1 MQLVDYLNVL
11 KRRRGVILLTLF
23 IALAIIAIGI
33 TQIPERYTATAT
45 MRILTTKA
53 GGQDYIEYDIDYADR
68 LIGTYAEI
76 TQSEPVLTQLAEYV
90 SPLPTITVE
99 SIAATELI
107 TISVEDIDPEAAQFA
122 ANKLGELLIL
132 QSREVYGSDTN
143 ILFAEEASLPDE
155 PSSTS
160 PYVVIGLGVILSLI
174 VGVGLAF
181 IFENL
186 DTRIYTPNEMQLV
199 SNLPLIGNI
208 GNGNPDNFLLVNDHY
223 LTEAFRRLRTNVFSP
238 KAHQDYKT
246 FLITSPVPQ
255 DGRST
260 ITANLAIIAAQSD
273 RKVLIIDADMRNP
286 VQHKIFKAE
295 NEVGLNDI
303 LTAGASIKSAI
314 QSTSFPNLDIIPSG
328 APPLNSEA
336 LDSREMENILHK
348 LGEMYDAVI
357 VDAHSS
363 FSVTDPAVIAPK
375 VDSVILVLRSG
386 WDRKEVLMA
395 TLNHLELV
403 SANVTGIIANR
414 TELGT
419 RKGFFSR

>member
-1 MQLVDYLNVL
+1 MQLVDYLNIL

-33 TQIPERYTATAT
+33 TQIPEKYTATST

-76 TQSEPVLTQLAEYV
+76 AQSEPVLTQLAEYV

-160 PYVVIGLGVILSLI
+160 PYVVIGLGVVLSLV

-181 IFENL
+181 VFENL

-208 GNGNPDNFLLVNDHY
+208 GNGNPDNFLLINDHY

-314 QSTSFPNLDIIPSG
+314 QSTNFPNLDIIPSG

-336 LDSREMENILHK
+336 LDSREMENVLQK

-386 WDRKEVLMA
+386 WDRREVLMA

-403 SANVTGIIANR
+403 SANVTGIIANQ

-419 RKGFFSR
+419 RKGLFNR